1 MKILQVNCVYQKG
14 STGKIVY
21 DVHKSLQAK
30 GVESVVCY
38 GRGEIIDES
47 YVHKFCSETESK
59 VYHLLNKFGWLMYAV
74 CPIATH
80 RLISIIKNEQ
90 PDVVH
95 MHCINGYCVDIYK
108 LLKFLGQ
115 SNIKTIVTHHAE
127 FFYTGSCGHAYD
139 CDRFQMMLGCHDC
152 PNLCEATGNGRFDRT
167 NTAWRKMKKAFSY
180 FKPENL
186 IFTAVS
192 PWVVSRSQLSPI
204 CNQFTC
210 KWVPNGLETS
220 IFKLATSDEVKGI
233 RARLPHTDGK
243 IILHVSASF
252 NTSKNH
258 IKGGYYIKQLAE
270 AMPQHLF
277 VVVASVIGNVEGLP
291 KNVYV
296 WGRSNGQKELAAL
309 YTAADITVIASKRE
323 TFSMIVAES
332 LSCGTPVAGF
342 LAGGPESIA
351 LPDYTQFVEY
361 GNIQKLKGAVE
372 YLLSNDYN
380 VVEIS
385 QKAHKQYS
393 KETMTQGYIEI
404 YNDLID
410 GEPLTFGN

>member
-21 DVHKSLQAK
+21 DVHKCLQIA
-30 GVESVVCY
+30 GHESVICY
-38 GRGEIIDES
+38 GRGEKINEP
-47 YVHKFCSETESK
+47 YVYKFCTEIESK
-59 VYHLLNKFGWLMYAV
+59 FFHLLNKFGWMMYAV
-74 CPIATH
+74 CPIATR
-80 RLISIIKNEQ
+80 RLIRIIKNEQ

-95 MHCINGYCVDIYK
+95 LHCINGYCVDIYK
-108 LLKFLGQ
+108 LLKFLGR

-139 CDRFQMMLGCHDC
+139 CERFQQEPGCYSC
-152 PNLCEATGNGRFDRT
+152 PILREATGNSRFDRT
-167 NTAWRKMKKAFSY
+167 NTAWRKMKNAFSY
-180 FKPENL
+180 FKPENI

-220 IFKLATSDEVKGI
+220 IFKLTTSDEVKGI
-233 RARLPHTDGK
+233 RARLPHTDGN

-252 NTSKNH
+252 NTLKSH
-258 IKGGYYIKQLAE
+258 IKGGYYITQLAE
-270 AMPQHLF
+270 EMPQHLF

-296 WGRSNGQKELAAL
+296 WGRSNGHKELAAL

-361 GNIQKLKGAVE
+361 GNIQKLW
-372 YLLSNDYN
+372 S
-380 VVEIS
+380 VVEELLHNKYNAAVIS
-385 QKAHKQYS
+385 QKAHEKYS
-393 KETMTQGYIEI
+393 KETMTQGYIKVYKE
-404 YNDLID
+404 LID
-410 GEPLTFGN
+410 GKQ

>member
-14 STGKIVY
+14 STGKIVC
-21 DVHKSLQAK
+21 DVHKCLQAE

-38 GRGEIIDES
+38 GRGEIIYEPHV
-47 YVHKFCSETESK
+47 YKFCSEMESK
-59 VYHLLNKFGWLMYAV
+59 FYHLLNKFGWLMYAV
-74 CPIATH
+74 CPLATRH
-80 RLISIIKNEQ
+80 LINVIRKEQ

-95 MHCINGYCVDIYK
+95 LHCINGYCVDIYK
-108 LLKFLGQ
+108 LLKFLGL

-139 CDRFQMMLGCHDC
+139 CERFQQEPGCYSC
-152 PNLCEATGNGRFDRT
+152 PILREATGNSRFDRT
-167 NTAWRKMKKAFSY
+167 NTAWRKMKNAFSY
-180 FKPENL
+180 FKPENI

-192 PWVVSRSQLSPI
+192 PWVVSRSQLSPL
-204 CNQFTC
+204 CNQFIC
-210 KWVPNGLETS
+210 KWVTNGIETS
-220 IFKLATSDEVKGI
+220 IFKPATINEVTEI

-243 IILHVSASF
+243 IVLHVSASF
-252 NTSKNH
+252 NTQKSH

-270 AMPQHLF
+270 EMPQHLF

-309 YTAADITVIASKRE
+309 YTAADITIIASKRE

-361 GNIQKLKGAVE
+361 GNIQKLR
-372 YLLSNDYN
+372 S
-380 VVEIS
+380 VVEELLHNKYNAAVIS
-385 QKAHKQYS
+385 QKAHEKYS
-393 KETMTQGYIEI
+393 KETMTQGYIKVYKE
-404 YNDLID
+404 LTD
-410 GEPLTFGN
+410 GKQ